1 MKTPLEVI
9 QETIENLDNQNCNG
23 ESPHREIFNA
33 VTHAQGSIMV
43 KEFHDTRIEVFDS
56 VSRYITTQTLA
67 LLQALRAE
75 LDNTLPEYWLNDESV
90 PFHCD
95 HNNAIKDCR
104 KVIDNLDAL
113 IKEVKK

>member
-1 MKTPLEVI
+1 MTTPLEVI
-9 QETIENLDNQNCNG
+9 QEG
-23 ESPHREIFNA
+23 ERE
-33 VTHAQGSIMV
+33 
-43 KEFHDTRIEVFDS
+43 FDRRFIQDMRWINKKDFPQPILHHNKS
-56 VSRYITTQTLA
+56 QTLL
-67 LLQALRAE
+67 LLQALRDE
-75 LDNTLPEYWLNDESV
+75 LENTLPEYWLDDESV